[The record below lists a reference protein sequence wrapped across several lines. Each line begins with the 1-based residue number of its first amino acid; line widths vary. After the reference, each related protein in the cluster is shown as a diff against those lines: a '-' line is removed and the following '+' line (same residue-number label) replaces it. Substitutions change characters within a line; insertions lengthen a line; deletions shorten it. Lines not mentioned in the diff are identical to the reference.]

1 MLASEQKIHDKLSY
15 VRLPTMPQ
23 MLAKLMEQCQN
34 EKAGLPELANLVS
47 QDAGMAAK
55 VMRVAHS
62 PAYRRGGQKIG
73 LEQSMMSL
81 GLDMLRTLVI
91 SESIFQTFSGFSD
104 SAKIDLRPFWKH
116 SLTAAIIAR
125 QAARR
130 IKYPNVDEAYLAG
143 LLHDIG
149 RLALLSAAPKEYA
162 FHFHAPGDDKLC
174 SAEQRT
180 LQMTHAEAGA
190 WVVEQW
196 RLDSFVGDSVL
207 YHHESVDRIAD
218 AHPLIRIVWLA
229 HALASRNPQ
238 DVELE
243 SAALNCGINK
253 GDLSAIMHGVDD
265 LVEQAAKFL
274 SIDLSG
280 LDQPTPAVTV
290 HSVPDRL
297 GDEIHQFVQA
307 SELGRFFSSFQDEE
321 RLLKAICGA
330 ACSEFQFDN
339 ICLLLRDDDRN
350 ALFVYPLG
358 EGQQR
363 LAGFSIS
370 LGKSGPITDAAL
382 QNWLNILSPD
392 DAANGIAEEQL
403 LRILGT
409 ERLVCLPLT
418 INAHCVGVLIA
429 GTSAAR
435 IAGIRSNERALKTFR
450 TQAASA
456 LNGLRAR
463 HHADQER
470 SAHMREQFRDASR
483 KVAHE
488 VNNPLTIIKNYL
500 RVLDV
505 KLARQEPVSNE
516 MSILDEELNRI
527 GQIINNFADQ
537 PNLPADETADVNRCI
552 RNVALLM
559 RDSGFAPLVRIAAR
573 THDNA
578 YMAACSPGKLKQ
590 ILVNLV
596 KNAIEAMPQGGEIS
610 LSIDGTTIQQGR
622 TCIGISVSDTG
633 PGIPPA
639 ILEQI
644 FTPVQSTKG
653 AGHRGLGLNIV
664 HDLVSEIGGSITCHS
679 GLGGT
684 TFKLLLPAGSQAEQ
698 QHNGRVNSFQ
708 KS

>member
-1 MLASEQKIHDKLSY
+1 MLASEQKIHSKLSSA
-15 VRLPTMPQ
+15 RLPTMPQ
-23 MLAKLMEQCQN
+23 ILAKLMEQCQN
-34 EKAGLPELANLVS
+34 EKAGLPELATLIS
-47 QDAGMAAK
+47 QDAGMTAK
-55 VMRVAHS
+55 VLRVAHS
-62 PAYRRGGQKIG
+62 PAYHRGGQKIG

-91 SESIFQTFSGFSD
+91 SESIFETFSGFSD
-104 SAKIDLRPFWKH
+104 SAKIDLRAFWKH
-116 SLTAAIIAR
+116 SLTAAVIAR
-125 QAARR
+125 QVAKKM
-130 IKYPNVDEAYLAG
+130 KYPNVDEAYLAG

-149 RLALLSAAPKEYA
+149 RLALLSVAPKEYA

-174 SAEQRT
+174 AAEQRT

-196 RLDSFVGDSVL
+196 RLNSFIGDSVL
-207 YHHESVDRIAD
+207 YHHESAERIAD
-218 AHPLIRIVWLA
+218 AHPLIRLVWLA
-229 HALASRNPQ
+229 HALACRNPQ
-238 DVELE
+238 DAELK
-243 SAALNCGINK
+243 SAALNCGID
-253 GDLSAIMHGVDD
+253 GDDLSAIMQGADD
-265 LVEQAAKFL
+265 LVEEAAKFL
-274 SIDLSG
+274 GIDLSG

-290 HSVPDRL
+290 HAVPDRL
-297 GDEIHQFVQA
+297 GAEIHQFVQA
-307 SELGRFFSSFQDEE
+307 SEQGRFFSNFQDEE

-339 ICLLLRDDDRN
+339 VCVLLCDDEKN
-350 ALFVYPLG
+350 ALFAFPVG

-418 INAHCVGVLIA
+418 VNSQCVGMLIA

-435 IAGIRSNERALKTFR
+435 IADIRSNERALKTFR

-463 HHADQER
+463 HRADQER
-470 SAHMREQFRDASR
+470 SAHLQEQFRDVSR

-488 VNNPLTIIKNYL
+488 VNNPLAIIKNYL
-500 RVLDV
+500 RVLDN
-505 KLARQEPVSNE
+505 KLARQESVSNE

-527 GQIINNFADQ
+527 GQIINNFAEQ
-537 PNLPADETADVNRCI
+537 PNSPTDETADVNRCI

-559 RDSGFAPLVRIAAR
+559 RDSGFAPHVRIAAR

-578 YMAACSPGKLKQ
+578 YMAACSHGKLKQ

-610 LSIDGTTIQQGR
+610 LSNDGATIQQGR

-653 AGHRGLGLNIV
+653 AGNRGLGLSIV
-664 HDLVSEIGGSITCHS
+664 HDLVREIGGSITCHS
-679 GLGGT
+679 GLDGT
-684 TFKLLLPAGSQAEQ
+684 TFKLLLPASDQAEQ
-698 QHNGRVNSFQ
+698 RHNGRVNSFQ